1 MVNLYRSCPA
11 GPPFNCPSGD
21 DSTYVDTVDYDHPS
35 DYVSDVFSAALHI
48 EHEHE
53 TMTFTS
59 ISSVFQSDL
68 FATGDFDLAA
78 LAPFID
84 NWGSRDRSWTGF
96 AQELRASSNGGG
108 GFNWLVGVFYQHR
121 EVDDDVI
128 FRSYNMGTA
137 SYDVFPNLFSS
148 TFEQMA
154 VFGNAT
160 WALGPWVLEA
170 GARVEHDEQNSR
182 ERGSGT
188 TLDHS
193 DEVVLPR
200 VSATYHFND
209 DLMAYGSVTQG
220 FQPGGVFSGNAGL
233 TDYESESTTNYEIGL
248 KGSAFGRR
256 LSFEAVAFWISYDDR
271 VYVEKTI
278 TPPAVDTR
286 ENIGSSENVGF
297 ELSGRFNVTQHLTF
311 SAGIGVVDGE
321 WGDDAR
327 YNSPTVGAVISVA
340 GLTTPF
346 TPEYQGNLAIDWE
359 RPIGYGLTLGLR
371 ADVVFVGEHF
381 WEVENLRSQE
391 AYQLVNFGAR
401 VEGEHWQLS
410 ARLENAFDEGYNSR
424 FFYGPGLGAPYDLA
438 MLGQPRLFTA
448 RLGLR
453 F

>member
-1 MVNLYRSCPA
+1 
-11 GPPFNCPSGD
+11 
-21 DSTYVDTVDYDHPS
+21 
-35 DYVSDVFSAALHI
+35 
-48 EHEHE
+48 
-53 TMTFTS
+53 
-59 ISSVFQSDL
+59 
-68 FATGDFDLAA
+68 
-78 LAPFID
+78 
-84 NWGSRDRSWTGF
+84 
-96 AQELRASSNGGG
+96 
-108 GFNWLVGVFYQHR
+108 
-121 EVDDDVI
+121 
-128 FRSYNMGTA
+128 
-137 SYDVFPNLFSS
+137 
-148 TFEQMA
+148 
-154 VFGNAT
+154 
-160 WALGPWVLEA
+160 
-170 GARVEHDEQNSR
+170 
-182 ERGSGT
+182 
-188 TLDHS
+188 
-193 DEVVLPR
+193 
-200 VSATYHFND
+200 
-209 DLMAYGSVTQG
+209 
-220 FQPGGVFSGNAGL
+220 
-233 TDYESESTTNYEIGL
+233 
-248 KGSAFGRR
+248 
-256 LSFEAVAFWISYDDR
+256 
-271 VYVEKTI
+271 
-278 TPPAVDTR
+278 
-286 ENIGSSENVGF
+286 
-297 ELSGRFNVTQHLTF
+297 LTF